1 MMDKRREKK
10 EQTQADK
17 YWEKKELRAEIIRR
31 RNTLNEEVKS
41 VWDEA
46 LYRKV
51 WPVLEEEWR
60 KTAKPFWIFLYM
72 DIRGE
77 AGTGMILE
85 ELWRNKIRTALP
97 RVEGEELRF
106 YLVSGKEEL
115 HPGYMGILEPSG
127 NAAPAVEDNALVLV
141 PGMAFDRKGFRL
153 GYGGGFYDRFFA
165 RCLGCRKWGL
175 AYEFQIVEEVP
186 HEAWDQRMDRIF
198 TPAQVINGIQ

>member
-1 MMDKRREKK
+1 MMDKRQEEK

-17 YWEKKELRAEIIRR
+17 YREKKELRAEIIRK
-31 RNTLNEEVKS
+31 RNTLNEEVKA
-41 VWDEA
+41 VWDET

-60 KTAKPFWIFLYM
+60 KSAKPFWVFLYM

-97 RVEGEELRF
+97 RVEGKELRF
-106 YLVSGKEEL
+106 YPVSGREDL

-127 NAAPAVEDNALVLV
+127 NAAPAEEDNALVLV
-141 PGMAFDRKGFRL
+141 PGVAFDRKGFRL

-165 RCLGCRKWGL
+165 RCPGCRKWGL
-175 AYEFQIVEEVP
+175 AYEFQIIEEVP

-198 TPAQVINGIQ
+198 TPAQGTDSI